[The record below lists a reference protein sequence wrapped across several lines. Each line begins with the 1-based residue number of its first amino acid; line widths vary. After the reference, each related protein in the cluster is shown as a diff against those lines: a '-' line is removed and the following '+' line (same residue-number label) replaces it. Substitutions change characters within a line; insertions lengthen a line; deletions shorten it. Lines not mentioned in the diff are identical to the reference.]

1 MKDTGP
7 LVASRTLGAGLF
19 PLLLA
24 SFTLEV
30 SPWWLPVSSLTAGA
44 CQPLQAGSHTG
55 FSPVT
60 DRAAWE
66 VQMGTGMFS
75 LHITLYVLIHL
86 TALE

>member
-30 SPWWLPVSSLTAGA
+30 SPV
-44 CQPLQAGSHTG
+44 
-55 FSPVT
+55 VVV
-60 DRAAWE
+60 AASCE
-66 VQMGTGMFS
+66 
-75 LHITLYVLIHL
+75 
-86 TALE
+86 

>member
-30 SPWWLPVSSLTAGA
+30 SPWWRWRLPVSSLTAGA
-44 CQPLQAGSHTG
+44 CRLLQAGSHTG

-60 DRAAWE
+60 DRAA
-66 VQMGTGMFS
+66 
-75 LHITLYVLIHL
+75 
-86 TALE
+86 